1 MISGVVAFVMMK
13 RGRYVVESKGNYG
26 YSEALAGVWQ
36 GQTGRTDG
44 VTRSDGTADTSCHSI
59 VKTADGGVLPSQR
72 WSVSTA
78 MRRNFYCTL

>member
-1 MISGVVAFVMMK
+1 MMK

-59 VKTADGGVLPSQR
+59 VKTADGGVLPSHCCIN
-72 WSVSTA
+72 SDEKKLLLHFVA
-78 MRRNFYCTL
+78 LAKDYL